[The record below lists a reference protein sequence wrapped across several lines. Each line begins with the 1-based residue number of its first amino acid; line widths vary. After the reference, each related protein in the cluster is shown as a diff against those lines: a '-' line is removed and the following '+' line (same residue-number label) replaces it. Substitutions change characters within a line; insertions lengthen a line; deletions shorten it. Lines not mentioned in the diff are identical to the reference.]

1 MRKSPGV
8 GLLTGRT
15 KSLFQG
21 CCIIHET
28 GHLGREDF
36 RIDDLLYN
44 IFITYNNILP
54 RYDLSVTQDI
64 MDFGVPILRFGPL
77 ALI

>member
-1 MRKSPGV
+1 MRKSLGV

-15 KSLFQG
+15 ISLFQD

-28 GHLGREDF
+28 DHLGREYF

-44 IFITYNNILP
+44 IFITYNNILA